1 MKKNYFLHTAILLVA
16 LVCGSVPVWSQTY
29 KKISSIEELTD
40 GKYVIAY
47 ENMAMENKANG
58 SRIAA
63 TAINVTD
70 NAIISPDASI
80 IWEITTTAN
89 GMSINNNGMK
99 TWLWKIKLM
108 VLELLLLQSML
119 QIMLLLVPMHL
130 LFGRLQQ
137 QQTV

>member
-47 ENMAMENKANG
+47 ENMAMENK
-58 SRIAA
+58 
-63 TAINVTD
+63 
-70 NAIISPDASI
+70 
-80 IWEITTTAN
+80 
-89 GMSINNNGMK
+89 
-99 TWLWKIKLM
+99 LM